1 MLLSIEFSYQED
13 ILHAPA
19 LFWTS
24 GTIASPRFVPLD
36 KTGAKGLAF
45 PVDGIGTRRAD
56 DRRSP
61 GTADRRQRAPTATGA
76 RILLP
81 ASPFR
86 PIPVSGIRHSSTKP
100 TTNSTAM
107 DSTPMD
113 ELPVSCVNTL
123 TRNVPMTAAYL
134 PKMSKKP

>member
-1 MLLSIEFSYQED
+1 MLLSVEFSYQED

-19 LFWTS
+19 RFWTS
-24 GTIASPRFVPLD
+24 ETIASPRFELLN
-36 KTGAKGLAF
+36 KTAGAKSLAF
-45 PVDGIGTRRAD
+45 RLTGDKPACRRQVRTALAG
-56 DRRSP
+56 RRS
-61 GTADRRQRAPTATGA
+61 AEIRR
-76 RILLP
+76 LP
-81 ASPFR
+81 YSR
-86 PIPVSGIRHSSTKP
+86 SGIRHKSTKP

>member
-1 MLLSIEFSYQED
+1 MLLSVEFSYQED

-45 PVDGIGTRRAD
+45 PVDDNGAAG
-56 DRRSP
+56 
-61 GTADRRQRAPTATGA
+61 QRHPRPAPTDGA
-76 RILLP
+76 P
-81 ASPFR
+81 APQPPYSL
-86 PIPVSGIRHSSTKP
+86 SGIRHSSTKP
-100 TTNSTAM
+100 TTNSTAI

>member
-1 MLLSIEFSYQED
+1 MLLSVEFSYQED

-36 KTGAKGLAF
+36 KTGQKALLSRLTITELTTGGSRVSPL
-45 PVDGIGTRRAD
+45 PTDG
-56 DRRSP
+56 
-61 GTADRRQRAPTATGA
+61 APAPQPPYS
-76 RILLP
+76 L
-81 ASPFR
+81 
-86 PIPVSGIRHSSTKP
+86 SGIRHSNTKP

-123 TRNVPMTAAYL
+123 TRNVPITAAYL

>member
-1 MLLSIEFSYQED
+1 MLLSVEFSYQED

-19 LFWTS
+19 RFWTS
-24 GTIASPRFVPLD
+24 ETIASPCFVLLN
-36 KTGAKGLAF
+36 KTAGAKSLAF
-45 PVDGIGTRRAD
+45 RLTGGP
-56 DRRSP
+56 
-61 GTADRRQRAPTATGA
+61 ADRRQARTALAGRRSA
-76 RILLP
+76 GIRRLP
-81 ASPFR
+81 YSR
-86 PIPVSGIRHSSTKP
+86 SGIRHKSTKP